1 MAMQPI
7 AANSNKPAPTGH
19 LPDNIMHFA
28 RVLRDTGLPV
38 GPGAVLD
45 ALEAVRGGGMASKT
59 DFYWIMHSVFVKRHE
74 HTTLFDHAFEVFW
87 RKPQM
92 VEQLMQ
98 LLFQQVR
105 VEAAPAK
112 KKAGNKRLAEA
123 LFNQDDAQSQR
134 ERPSDDVELEG
145 EFTSSAREVMRNKDF
160 EQMSAEEERIARAA
174 IARMRMNRLE
184 VKMRRFKP
192 SHQGV
197 VDMRATMRRSL
208 RAGGN
213 MTTLAHKAR
222 QTREPPLVVLLDISG
237 SMANYSRVFLH
248 FLHALTNDRSR
259 VQVFVFGTRLTNITR
274 ELKRRDVDEA
284 MELVGTHVDDWS
296 GGTRIGHTLREFN
309 RKWARRV
316 LAQGAHVLMMT
327 DGLDRDDTDMLEAE
341 MERLARSAKRI
352 VWLNPLLRYGGFEAR
367 ASGIRAIMPHV
378 DEFRPCHSLN
388 TLADLAEVLS
398 GSRNETHDP
407 QRWLDGA
414 AVDPRKTDEV
424 RP

>member
-1 MAMQPI
+1 
-7 AANSNKPAPTGH
+7 
-19 LPDNIMHFA
+19 MHFA

-45 ALEAVRGGGMASKT
+45 ALDAVRGGGMATKT

-105 VEAAPAK
+105 VETAPAK
-112 KKAGNKRLAEA
+112 KKPGNKRLAEA
-123 LFNQDDAQSQR
+123 LFNQDEAQSQR
-134 ERPSDDVELEG
+134 ERPSDEVELEG
-145 EFTSSAREVMRNKDF
+145 EFTSSAREVIRNKDF
-160 EQMSAEEERIARAA
+160 EQMSADEERIARAA
-174 IARMRMNRLE
+174 IARMRMNRLQ
-184 VKMRRFKP
+184 VKMRRFKSSP
-192 SHQGV
+192 QGV

-213 MTTLAHKAR
+213 MTSLAHKTR

-237 SMANYSRVFLH
+237 SMANYSRIFLH
-248 FLHALTNDRSR
+248 FLHALSNDRSR

-284 MELVGTHVDDWS
+284 MELVGSNVDDWS
-296 GGTRIGHTLREFN
+296 GGTRIGHTLCEFN

-327 DGLDRDDTDMLEAE
+327 DGLDRDDVDMLEVE
-341 MERLARSAKRI
+341 MARLARSAKRI

-398 GSRNETHDP
+398 GSRNEVHDP
-407 QRWLDGA
+407 RRWLNTKG
-414 AVDPRKTDEV
+414 TDY
-424 RP
+424 

>member
-1 MAMQPI
+1 MPT
-7 AANSNKPAPTGH
+7 AANSNKPPPTGH

-45 ALEAVRGGGMASKT
+45 ALDAVRGGGMATKT

-105 VEAAPAK
+105 VETAPPK
-112 KKAGNKRLAEA
+112 KKAGQKRLAEA
-123 LFNQDDAQSQR
+123 MFNQDNAQSER
-134 ERPSDDVELEG
+134 ERPSDEVELEG

-160 EQMSAEEERIARAA
+160 EQMSADEERIARAA
-174 IARMRMNRLE
+174 IARMHMSRLE
-184 VKMRRFKP
+184 VKMRRFK
-192 SHQGV
+192 SSTQGV

-213 MTTLAHKAR
+213 MTSLAHKTR

-237 SMANYSRVFLH
+237 SMASYSRIFLH

-259 VQVFVFGTRLTNITR
+259 VQVFVFGTRLSNITR

-284 MELVGTHVDDWS
+284 MELVGSNVDDWS

-327 DGLDRDDTDMLEAE
+327 DGLDRDDVDMLEAE
-341 MERLARSAKRI
+341 MARLARSAKRI

-388 TLADLAEVLS
+388 TLADLAEILS
-398 GSRNETHDP
+398 GSRNRTHDP
-407 QRWLDGA
+407 QRWLKSG
-414 AVDPRKTDEV
+414 DPRDRE
-424 RP
+424 

>member
-1 MAMQPI
+1 MQPVPG
-7 AANSNKPAPTGH
+7 NSNKPEPTGH

-45 ALEAVRGGGMASKT
+45 AIDAVRGGGMATKS
-59 DFYWIMHSVFVKRHE
+59 DFYWILHSVFVKRHE
-74 HTTLFDHAFEVFW
+74 HSTLFDHAFEVFW

-105 VEAAPAK
+105 VETAPAK
-112 KKAGNKRLAEA
+112 KKTGQKRLAEA
-123 LFNQDDAQSQR
+123 MFNQDDAQSQR
-134 ERPSDDVELEG
+134 ERPSDEVELEG
-145 EFTSSAREVMRNKDF
+145 EFTSSTREVLRNKDF
-160 EQMSAEEERIARAA
+160 EQMSADEERIARAA

-184 VKMRRFKP
+184 VKMRRFQP
-192 SHQGV
+192 SPQGV
-197 VDMRATMRRSL
+197 VDMRSTIRRSL

-213 MTTLAHKAR
+213 MTSLAHKAR

-237 SMANYSRVFLH
+237 SMANYSRLFLH

-259 VQVFVFGTRLTNITR
+259 VHVFVFGTRLTNITR
-274 ELKRRDVDEA
+274 ELRRRDVDEA
-284 MELVGTHVDDWS
+284 MELVGSHVDDWS
-296 GGTRIGHTLREFN
+296 GGTRIGYTLREFN
-309 RKWARRV
+309 LKWGRRV

-327 DGLDRDDTDMLEAE
+327 DGLDRDDVDVLEVE
-341 MERLARSAKRI
+341 MARLARSAKRI

-367 ASGIRAIMPHV
+367 ASGIRAIMPYV

-407 QRWLDGA
+407 RRWLKSGEPQQLEKA
-414 AVDPRKTDEV
+414 TP
-424 RP
+424 

>member
-1 MAMQPI
+1 MDLKP
-7 AANSNKPAPTGH
+7 ANSNKPLPTGR

-38 GPGAVLD
+38 GPGTVLD
-45 ALEAVRGGGMASKT
+45 ALEAVRGGGMATKA

-87 RKPQM
+87 RKPKM

-98 LLFQQVR
+98 MLFQQVR
-105 VEAAPAK
+105 VETKPQK
-112 KKAGNKRLAEA
+112 PRAGQKRLAEA
-123 LFNQDDAQSQR
+123 MFNQDNAQSER
-134 ERPSDDVELEG
+134 ERPSDEVELEG
-145 EFTSSAREVMRNKDF
+145 EFTSSAREVLNTKDF
-160 EQMSAEEERIARAA
+160 EQMSADEERIARDA
-174 IARMRMNRLE
+174 IARLRMSRLE
-184 VKMRRFKP
+184 VKMRRFRP
-192 SHQGV
+192 SPRGM
-197 VDMRATMRRSL
+197 VDIRATMRRSL
-208 RAGGN
+208 RSGGN
-213 MTTLAHKAR
+213 MTALSHRAR

-237 SMANYSRVFLH
+237 SMANYSRIFLH
-248 FLHALTNDRSR
+248 FLHALSNDRSR

-284 MELVGTHVDDWS
+284 MELVGQHVNDWS
-296 GGTRIGHTLREFN
+296 GGTRIGHALREFN
-309 RKWARRV
+309 MKWSRRV

-327 DGLDRDDTDMLEAE
+327 DGLDRDDVDVLEAE
-341 MERLARSAKRI
+341 MARLARSARRI

-388 TLADLAEVLS
+388 TLAELADVLS

-407 QRWLDGA
+407 RRWLQGG
-414 AVDPRKTDEV
+414 DPRIREAATT
-424 RP
+424 

>member
-1 MAMQPI
+1 MVMQPTP
-7 AANSNKPAPTGH
+7 ADSDTPAPSGH

-45 ALEAVRGGGMASKT
+45 ALEAVRGGGMATKT

-87 RKPQM
+87 RKPKM
-92 VEQLMQ
+92 IEQLMQ

-105 VEAAPAK
+105 VETTPSK
-112 KKAGNKRLAEA
+112 KKAGQKRLAEA
-123 LFNQDDAQSQR
+123 MFNQDNARSQR
-134 ERPSDDVELEG
+134 ERPSDEVELEG
-145 EFTSSAREVMRNKDF
+145 EFTSSATEVMRNKDF
-160 EQMSAEEERIARAA
+160 EQMSADEERIARAA
-174 IARMRMNRLE
+174 IARMRMNRLQ

-192 SHQGV
+192 SARGV

-213 MTTLAHKAR
+213 LTSLAYKAR

-237 SMANYSRVFLH
+237 SMANYSRIFLH

-284 MELVGTHVDDWS
+284 MELVGSHVEDWS

-327 DGLDRDDTDMLEAE
+327 DGLDRDDVDMLEVE
-341 MERLARSAKRI
+341 MARLARSARRI

-407 QRWLDGA
+407 RRWLKSG
-414 AVDPRKTDEV
+414 DPRQMEEA